1 MNGTQVVGIR
11 GAKFNLATNL
21 RKITKEKTAMGPSPA
36 RGGKSP
42 DKRWG
47 RQREILQELLSLD
60 LDTITRE

>member
-47 RQREILQELLSLD
+47 RQREICKSYWVWD